1 MVLAAAFTAFVL
13 AIIIYAFYKCS
24 QDAASEQQAQLAH
37 NAQQAQRELVH
48 EEGPTVLLL

>member
-24 QDAASEQQAQLAH
+24 QERDAGPEQLAH